1 MNIVNDKVTAYIDG
15 LYRPINPA
23 FAELRKQAEAVHT
36 PIVLRDMEGFLL
48 NLVRMKRPAAILEI
62 GTAIGYSAACMA
74 YAFEGCQIT
83 TIESNP
89 QMAATAEKNLKNLGV
104 SHRIEILQGQAQE
117 VLERLERGFDFVFID
132 AAKSRYR
139 EFWDKSLPLCNPGA
153 AILCDNVL
161 MQAMT
166 VSDEYDRRNKHRT
179 SIRNMREFLAY
190 ITDIRGIDTAVL
202 PIGDGVSLSILKGTL

>member
-1 MNIVNDKVTAYIDG
+1 MNIINDKVTAYIDG

-23 FAELRKQAEAVHT
+23 FAALREQAESEHI
-36 PIVLRDMEGFLL
+36 PIVLRDTEGFLL

-74 YAFEGCQIT
+74 YAFDGCQIT
-83 TIESNP
+83 TIESNG
-89 QMAATAEKNLKNLGV
+89 QMAETAGKNIENLGF
-104 SHRIEILQGQAQE
+104 SSRIEILRGQAQE
-117 VLERLERGFDFVFID
+117 VMEHLEGSFDFVFID

-139 EFWDKSLPLCNPGA
+139 EFWDKALPLCSPDA
-153 AILCDNVL
+153 AILCDNVF

-166 VSDEYDRRNKHRT
+166 VSDEYDRRKKHRT

-190 ITDIRGIDTAVL
+190 ITDINEVHTAIL
-202 PIGDGVSLSILKGTL
+202 PIGDGVSLSILKG